1 LIRPAANPLDTEY
14 VAELERIV
22 ERTRRE
28 LETLARDIAKPS
40 EEWPRLASGRTLSPG
55 RRPAETDRAVGSPA
69 L

>member
-1 LIRPAANPLDTEY
+1 MLRILLGVGETAVDTFRGADNPLDTEY

-40 EEWPRLASGRTLSPG
+40 
-55 RRPAETDRAVGSPA
+55 
-69 L
+69 